1 MPWSRSIRHHHC
13 LLVWTATLKA
23 GWEVS
28 NQSGGFGSRISTV
41 PACIKD
47 KLYVAGRVNTSWLSI
62 EMEELEACVL
72 FPSPKQQETQ
82 RLRERNRIAKRASR
96 ARQRQRE
103 QHNDTTAD
111 VAVQSTPTAEA
122 TSQDLAVPLHPPQH
136 PGSGSGSGSGSDSAC
151 VRAEASEDLG
161 VWALDGPL
169 DDPSALPWPSSLDED
184 WPGFSGSLVDTLSP
198 RQLSVSV
205 SVPGISN
212 PEPRAPP
219 ASSSSLTSDSNDS
232 NSRPSRLLHIAA
244 RNGTTG
250 ILLSLINAGA
260 DVNSRDSS
268 GTTPLHIAVR
278 FRRASA
284 LELLVNHGANI
295 NARDSANMTALE
307 VAVRAQD
314 EELVNILLS
323 GGAELH

>member
-1 MPWSRSIRHHHC
+1 MSLAGSIPLGSQLKWKSLKPASSSHRRSSRKRS
-13 LLVWTATLKA
+13 VSANAT
-23 GWEVS
+23 
-28 NQSGGFGSRISTV
+28 
-41 PACIKD
+41 
-47 KLYVAGRVNTSWLSI
+47 
-62 EMEELEACVL
+62 EL
-72 FPSPKQQETQ
+72 P
-82 RLRERNRIAKRASR
+82 RGHRERANGSVSSTTTLLRTSQYS
-96 ARQRQRE
+96 QRQLQKQLRRTWRC
-103 QHNDTTAD
+103 HCTR
-111 VAVQSTPTAEA
+111 
-122 TSQDLAVPLHPPQH
+122 
-136 PGSGSGSGSGSDSAC
+136 
-151 VRAEASEDLG
+151 RAEASEDLG

-169 DDPSALPWPSSLDED
+169 DDPTALPWPSSLDED

-250 ILLSLINAGA
+250 ILLSLIKAGA